1 MSVPSSM
8 SASHGSYV
16 FPESRH
22 TPSSASR
29 ASATE
34 GVGED
39 DEADAQG
46 KSTGS
51 PCGPIVAGTPQTLF
65 GAIWA
70 ELTPGNQVLDCQLE
84 EEALLLD
91 EE

>member
-1 MSVPSSM
+1 
-8 SASHGSYV
+8 V

-22 TPSSASR
+22 APSSAPR
-29 ASATE
+29 ASAAE
-34 GVGED
+34 EVGED
-39 DEADAQG
+39 VTPAGDEADAQG